1 LDRPETGL
9 AAVVRHRRAA
19 GWRDPVSEQ
28 FPGAP
33 GGLDAGSYVAGYR
46 LEQRIGRG
54 GMAAVF
60 RAYDSRLDRLVA
72 LKVMAPALAADEAF
86 RKRFIRESRA
96 AAAVDD
102 PHIIPVYAAGE
113 ADGILFIA
121 MRLVRGGDVLS
132 LIDQIGPLPAGR
144 AAEIISQ
151 VASALDAAHA
161 RGLVHRDVKPA
172 NMLLEASQA
181 PDRPDHVYLSDFGL
195 TKASL
200 AMSGL
205 TSTGQFLGTL
215 DYVAPEQIESR
226 PVDGRTDQYSLACA
240 AFELLTGEPPF
251 RRGDSVSVMY
261 AQLNEPPPLVRG
273 RRPDLPADV
282 DAVLGRALAKV
293 AADRYESCRAFAAA
307 LRRVL
312 GVGASGRSGRSAP
325 AHPAT
330 EVAQPVPA
338 PPPQQSPPQ
347 QSPPLRSPAPE
358 RPSAQPQAEPQSPA
372 ASPAGQAAAS
382 PAAAGLGGGDTS
394 RADSPQPAGAGATQ
408 AADYPSRPAAAEQR
422 QATPGPATPDPGVR
436 PPAQTPPP
444 GGGPAT
450 GPAWNWPSEPPGRG
464 GVTAPVSVGG
474 PPDPPGRRPWWRSP
488 LPVAGICVVVLLAG
502 GGAYALSGHGKP
514 GAATAT
520 RLLSLPGCSTKIAPA
535 PVLTGVH
542 SSTVSTGGQPFGI
555 AVAPGGQYS
564 FVTTGSAVVM
574 LRNAGSA
581 APTVIRTIAVPG
593 ANHSETFTPDGK
605 YLLVASGSGA
615 DIINVAEAEQGAA
628 DPILGKLKTPDGKGG
643 AFQPLVTP
651 DGRYAFVTQQ
661 STGRLAVFNL
671 QQALTQGV
679 SASDFVGYVQLGGQP
694 VGMVSDGQRLYVTNL
709 GPQDSEP
716 APSAISILSVRA
728 VETNPGR
735 ASIRRVPAGCGPAR
749 AMLSADK
756 KVLWVT
762 ARDSDALLGFSTAE
776 LATDPGKA
784 LVARVMVGESPLGET
799 FADGGRRIV
808 LADSNLNGVKGAV
821 SDLAVVDPDKALAG
835 RPALLGYVP
844 TGDVPRAVATN
855 SGGATLLVTDE
866 KAGQVQ
872 VLRVADLK

>member
-1 LDRPETGL
+1 MADWSKWILGAPGNRFGGV
-9 AAVVRHRRAA
+9 ARHRRAA

-33 GGLDAGSYVAGYR
+33 GGLEAGSYVAGYR

-72 LKVMAPALAADEAF
+72 LKVMAPSLAADEAF

-113 ADGILFIA
+113 SDGILFIA

-251 RRGDSVSVMY
+251 RRADSVSVMY

-273 RRPDLPADV
+273 RRPDLPAAV
-282 DAVLGRALAKV
+282 DDVLGRALAKV
-293 AADRYESCRAFAAA
+293 AADRYDSCRAFAAA

-312 GVGASGRSGRSAP
+312 DVGASGRSGRGAP

-330 EVAQPVPA
+330 EVAQPVP
-338 PPPQQSPPQ
+338 PPAPQQR
-347 QSPPLRSPAPE
+347 PLRPQAPAPE
-358 RPSAQPQAEPQSPA
+358 RQSPRPQVEPASPA
-372 ASPAGQAAAS
+372 ASPAGQAAAG
-382 PAAAGLGGGDTS
+382 PTAGATS

-408 AADYPSRPAAAEQR
+408 AADYPSRPAAAGRR
-422 QATPGPATPDPGVR
+422 QATPDPDVR
-436 PPAQTPPP
+436 PPAQAPPP
-444 GGGPAT
+444 GAGPPT
-450 GPAWNWPSEPPGRG
+450 GPAWNWTGGPPGRG
-464 GVTAPVSVGG
+464 GVTALVSVGG
-474 PPDPPGRRPWWRSP
+474 PPDTPGRRPWWRSP
-488 LPVAGICVVVLLAG
+488 VPVAGICAVVLLAG

-520 RLLSLPGCSTKIAPA
+520 RSVSPPGCTTKIAPA
-535 PVLTGVH
+535 PVLTGVRA
-542 SSTVSTGGQPFGI
+542 STVSTGGQPFGI
-555 AVAPGGQYS
+555 AVAPGGKYS
-564 FVTTGSAVVM
+564 FVTTGAAVVL
-574 LRNAGSA
+574 LRNAGSS
-581 APTVIRTIAVPG
+581 APTVVRTIPVPG

-605 YLLVASGSGA
+605 YLLAASGSGA
-615 DIINVAEAEQGAA
+615 ELINVAEAEQGAA
-628 DPILGKLKTPDGKGG
+628 DPVAGKLKSPDGQG
-643 AFQPLVTP
+643 AFQPLVTA
-651 DGRYAFVTQQ
+651 DGRYAFVTLQK
-661 STGRLAVFNL
+661 SGNVAVFNL
-671 QQALTQGV
+671 QRALTQGI
-679 SASDFVGYVQLGGQP
+679 SASDFVGFVRLGGQP
-694 VGMVSDGQRLYVTNL
+694 VGMVSDGQQLYVTNL
-709 GPQDSEP
+709 GAQGSAA
-716 APSAISILSVRA
+716 APGAVSIVSVRA
-728 VETNPGR
+728 AETTPGSAR
-735 ASIRRVPAGCGPAR
+735 IRRVPAGCGPAR

-762 ARDSDALLGFSTAE
+762 ARDSDALLGFSTAL
-776 LATDPGKA
+776 LASQPGKA
-784 LVARVMVGESPLGET
+784 LVARVMVGESPLGES

-821 SDLAVVDPDKALAG
+821 SDLAVVDPAKALAG
-835 RPALLGYVP
+835 QKALLGYIP

-855 SGGATLLVTDE
+855 SGGATLLVTDQD
-866 KAGQVQ
+866 AGQVQ
-872 VLRVADLK
+872 VMRVADLP

>member
-1 LDRPETGL
+1 M
-9 AAVVRHRRAA
+9 
-19 GWRDPVSEQ
+19 SEQ

-72 LKVMAPALAADEAF
+72 LKVMAPSLAADEAF

-113 ADGILFIA
+113 SDGILFIA

-261 AQLNEPPPLVRG
+261 AQLNEPPPLVRR
-273 RRPDLPADV
+273 RRPDLPADI
-282 DAVLGRALAKV
+282 DDVLGRALAKA
-293 AADRYESCRAFAAA
+293 AADRYDSCRAFAAA

-312 GVGASGRSGRSAP
+312 GAGGRSGRSAP

-330 EVAQPVPA
+330 EVAQPVPEPRRQSPRQQA
-338 PPPQQSPPQ
+338 PAPLAAERQSPRLQVEPPP
-347 QSPPLRSPAPE
+347 
-358 RPSAQPQAEPQSPA
+358 PA
-372 ASPAGQAAAS
+372 ASPAGQAEASPAAASPAAAS
-382 PAAAGLGGGDTS
+382 PAAAGPAAGETS

-408 AADYPSRPAAAEQR
+408 AADYPSRPAAAGAAQR
-422 QATPGPATPDPGVR
+422 QATPDPGVR
-436 PPAQTPPP
+436 SPEQAPPP
-444 GGGPAT
+444 GAGPPT
-450 GPAWNWPSEPPGRG
+450 GPAWNWPGEPPDRG
-464 GVTAPVSVGG
+464 GVTAPVRTGG
-474 PPDPPGRRPWWRSP
+474 PGEPPDAPGRRRWWRSP

-514 GAATAT
+514 AAAT
-520 RLLSLPGCSTKIAPA
+520 RSLSPPGCTTKIAPA

-555 AVAPGGQYS
+555 AVAPGGKYS
-564 FVTTGSAVVM
+564 FVTTGAAVVM
-574 LRNAGSA
+574 LRNAGTA
-581 APTVIRTIAVPG
+581 APTVVRTIPVPG
-593 ANHSETFTPDGK
+593 ANHGETFTPDGK
-605 YLLVASGSGA
+605 YLLAASGSGA
-615 DIINVAEAEQGAA
+615 ELINVAEAEQGAA
-628 DPILGKLKTPDGKGG
+628 DPVVGKLKSPGGKG
-643 AFQPLVTP
+643 AFQPLVTA
-651 DGRYAFVTQQ
+651 DGRYAFVTLQE
-661 STGRLAVFNL
+661 TGNLAVFNL
-671 QQALTQGV
+671 QRALTQGI
-679 SASDFVGYVQLGGQP
+679 SASDFVGYVRLGGQP
-694 VGMVSDGQRLYVTNL
+694 VGMVSDGQQLYVTNL
-709 GPQDSEP
+709 GAQASEP
-716 APSAISILSVRA
+716 AASAISIVSVRA
-728 VETNPGR
+728 AQTKPGSAR
-735 ASIRRVPAGCGPAR
+735 VRRVPAGCGPAR

-776 LATDPGKA
+776 LASNPGKA

-821 SDLAVVDPDKALAG
+821 SDLAVVDPAKALAG
-835 RPALLGYVP
+835 QKALLGYIP

-855 SGGATLLVTDE
+855 SGGATLLVTDQN
-866 KAGQVQ
+866 AGQVQ
-872 VLRVADLK
+872 VMRVADLP

>member
-1 LDRPETGL
+1 
-9 AAVVRHRRAA
+9 
-19 GWRDPVSEQ
+19 VSEQ
-28 FPGAP
+28 IPGLP
-33 GGLDAGSYVAGYR
+33 GGPDVGSYVAGYR
-46 LEQRIGRG
+46 LEQRIGQG

-72 LKVMAPALAADEAF
+72 LKVMAPSLAADEAF

-113 ADGILFIA
+113 SDGILFLA
-121 MRLVRGGDVLS
+121 MRLVRGGDVRS
-132 LIDQIGPLPAGR
+132 LIDQAGPLPAGR

-151 VASALDAAHA
+151 VGSALDAAHA

-172 NMLLEASQA
+172 NMLLEASEA
-181 PDRPDHVYLSDFGL
+181 ADRPDHVYLSDFGL
-195 TKASL
+195 TKTSQ

-205 TSTGQFLGTL
+205 TTTGQFMGTL

-226 PVDGRTDQYSLACA
+226 PVDGRTDQYSLACT
-240 AFELLTGEPPF
+240 AFELLAGEPPF
-251 RRGDSVSVMY
+251 RRGDGVSVMY
-261 AQLNEPPPLVRG
+261 AQLNEPPPQVRR
-273 RRPDLPADV
+273 RRPELPAGV
-282 DAVLGRALAKV
+282 DEVLGRALAKA
-293 AADRYESCRAFAAA
+293 AADRYDSCRAFAAA
-307 LRRVL
+307 LRGVL
-312 GVGASGRSGRSAP
+312 GPVGSDRPAP

-330 EVAQPVPA
+330 EIAQPVPPPA
-338 PPPQQSPPQ
+338 ARPPRAAPTPRLERPPPQQE
-347 QSPPLRSPAPE
+347 APD
-358 RPSAQPQAEPQSPA
+358 
-372 ASPAGQAAAS
+372 
-382 PAAAGLGGGDTS
+382 AAGH
-394 RADSPQPAGAGATQ
+394 TQ
-408 AADYPSRPAAAEQR
+408 AADYPERAAAT
-422 QATPGPATPDPGVR
+422 AS
-436 PPAQTPPP
+436 PPASPQVPP
-444 GGGPAT
+444 GAGPPT
-450 GPAWNWPSEPPGRG
+450 GPRTWPGEPPRRG
-464 GVTAPVSVGG
+464 GVTAPVSG
-474 PPDPPGRRPWWRSP
+474 PGDPPEPRGRRPWWRSP
-488 LPVAGICVVVLLAG
+488 LPVTGICAVVLLAG
-502 GGAYALSGHGKP
+502 GGAYALGAHDKP
-514 GAATAT
+514 GASTAL
-520 RLLSLPGCSTKIAPA
+520 RSLSPPGCTTKVAHA
-535 PVLTGVH
+535 PVLTG
-542 SSTVSTGGQPFGI
+542 SQPSTVSTGGQPFGI
-555 AVAPGGQYS
+555 AVAPGGEFS

-581 APTVIRTIAVPG
+581 APTVVRTIAVPG

-628 DPILGKLKTPDGKGG
+628 DPVLGKLKTPDGKGG
-643 AFQPLVTP
+643 AFQPLVTG
-651 DGRYAFVTQQ
+651 DGRFAFVTQQ

-671 QQALTQGV
+671 QQALTRGV

-709 GPQDSEP
+709 GPQASEP
-716 APSAISILSVRA
+716 APSAISIVSVRDA
-728 VETNPGR
+728 ETNPAG
-735 ASIRRVPAGCGPAR
+735 ASIHRVPAGCGPAR

-821 SDLAVVDPDKALAG
+821 SDLAVIDPARALAG

-855 SGGATLLVTDE
+855 SGGATLLVTVQ
-866 KAGQVQ
+866 KAGQVE